1 MQCYSS
7 QMLKF
12 PIRSNPIFMFLLIIL
27 FATSIKLSQAAS
39 MNKREQTDMVV
50 SDDDEV
56 NHQRRTYDLE
66 KLRRFLLTSNA
77 EQRAAKLDKQ
87 NYYKRQWVREYL
99 RLINDPNPDQLQE
112 LKKRYCANFEE
123 FITDRAACFG

>member
-1 MQCYSS
+1 
-7 QMLKF
+7 
-12 PIRSNPIFMFLLIIL
+12 MFLLIIL

>member
-1 MQCYSS
+1 
-7 QMLKF
+7 MLKF